1 MCLLAG
7 HFSLH
12 PLQLLEKSIYYIT
25 WNTWSSDIKSI
36 SENKLILSSNMSVSE
51 YTEKSMEVKQKHETS
66 LYNLYSPHASYNK
79 WWIITKELPTL

>member
-1 MCLLAG
+1 
-7 HFSLH
+7 
-12 PLQLLEKSIYYIT
+12 
-25 WNTWSSDIKSI
+25 
-36 SENKLILSSNMSVSE
+36 MSVSE